1 MSKDEIVKLKSQ
13 LNDLQRDV
21 LKSEMEKHHKS
32 TGTAYVLWFFF
43 GTLGIHKFYIGKTGW
58 GLVYLLLG
66 IVGWISL
73 IVGLASSATKVGM
86 EVGAGG
92 EMEPGIILAIIS
104 LSILGVLVFI
114 DLFTIPSQIRK
125 VYEKKEISIVNK
137 LRAEAPS
144 S

>member
-86 EVGAGG
+86 E
-92 EMEPGIILAIIS
+92 PGIILAIIS

-125 VYEKKEISIVNK
+125 AYEKKEISIVNK